1 MCMGK
6 VQASDAISGSSLVSA
21 ARREEQ
27 GSVALSLDSG
37 DGNCWSH
44 ASAHEA
50 PWVLCFC
57 HLPLLIR
64 TLTRIDPP
72 KPYNGFSESGAP
84 GHYDLRQWKVCLFS
98 DFKSPVLV
106 IVLVTQACLTL
117 PDPMDCSLPG
127 SSVELSR
134 QEYWGPLPLPSPGDV
149 PNPRIERRS
158 SALQADSL
166 PSEPPGKSTKLY
178 TYPYKTRTTRGTIAL
193 HLTKTNPIFKFTS

>member
-57 HLPLLIR
+57 HLPLVIR

-72 KPYNGFSESGAP
+72 KPSNGFSESGAP

-127 SSVELSR
+127 SSVC
-134 QEYWGPLPLPSPGDV
+134 G
-149 PNPRIERRS
+149 I
-158 SALQADSL
+158 LQARILRSVATSFSRGSSQPRDQT
-166 PSEPPGKSTKLY
+166 PVFCIAGRFFTIWATREVHQIIYIST
-178 TYPYKTRTTRGTIAL
+178 
-193 HLTKTNPIFKFTS
+193 